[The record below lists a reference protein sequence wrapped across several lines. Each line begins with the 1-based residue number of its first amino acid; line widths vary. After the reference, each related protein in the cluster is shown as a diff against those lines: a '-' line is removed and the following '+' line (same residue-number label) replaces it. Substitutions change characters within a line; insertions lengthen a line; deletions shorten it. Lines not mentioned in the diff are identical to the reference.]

1 MNYDF
6 AQALNAMVSRA
17 TSPVSGVSRKAA
29 ISHRELS
36 VRMEERRKERARIAR
51 DLHDT
56 LFQGFLGASMVL
68 DAAVAN
74 LPADS
79 PSKSSLSRALIYMRQ
94 VIDEGRG
101 TLLGLRSPD
110 LESTSL
116 ERALAGLGDQF
127 ASTGAR
133 FKISVLGRSKAL
145 LPAVQD
151 ELLLIAREALVNAWR
166 HSQATCIETE
176 IEYLPGK
183 LRLKVR
189 DNGSGIDPQVL
200 RSGRESHWGLQGMRE
215 RARNLGGQ
223 LRIWSRRGAGT
234 EVEVSV
240 PGCCLA
246 PAASIQA

>member
-1 MNYDF
+1 MNYDHE
-6 AQALNAMVSRA
+6 QSPNNMVSRTRWFA
-17 TSPVSGVSRKAA
+17 RPSLKQSD
-29 ISHRELS
+29 HEL
-36 VRMEERRKERARIAR
+36 ERHRIAR

-56 LFQGFLGASMVL
+56 LFQGFLGGSMVL

-79 PSKSSLSRALIYMRQ
+79 PTKSPLGRALVHMRR

-101 TLLGLRSPD
+101 ALLGLRAPD

-116 ERALAGLGDQF
+116 ERALADLGDQF
-127 ASTGAR
+127 APGGAR
-133 FKISVLGRSKAL
+133 FKISVLGHCKAL

-151 ELLLIAREALVNAWR
+151 ELILIAREALANAWR
-166 HSQATCIETE
+166 HSQATNIEAE

-183 LRLKVR
+183 LRLAVR

-200 RSGRESHWGLQGMRE
+200 RFERESHWGLQSMRE
-215 RARNLGGQ
+215 RARAIGAQ
-223 LRIWSRRGAGT
+223 LRIWSRHGAGT

-240 PGCCLA
+240 SCYMAPGM
-246 PAASIQA
+246 PAQA

>member
-17 TSPVSGVSRKAA
+17 TSPVNGVSRKGA

-79 PSKSSLSRALIYMRQ
+79 PSKSSLSRALTHMRQ

-101 TLLGLRSPD
+101 TLLGLRSPN
-110 LESTSL
+110 LESASL
-116 ERALAGLGDQF
+116 ERALADLGNQF
-127 ASTGAR
+127 APTGGAR

-200 RSGRESHWGLQGMRE
+200 RFGRESHWGLQGMRE
-215 RARNLGGQ
+215 RVRNLGGQ

-240 PGCCLA
+240 PGCLA
-246 PAASIQA
+246 PAASLQA